1 MNNRIGIAIFAICI
15 VAILAF
21 TMYWQFGTSQKAQVI
36 DSQQK
41 IPTQT
46 VEEKRIIT
54 AVHQYKNGTH
64 IIAGQA
70 DVPTP
75 CDILSQNVSVTGT
88 SPKQATIAFST
99 KNTGDVCAQVITSA
113 RFKMEF
119 TASEDVVVS
128 ATWNGLP
135 VQLNL
140 IPAGPN
146 DDLENFDVF
155 IKG

>member
-1 MNNRIGIAIFAICI
+1 MNNRISIAIFAIVI
-15 VAILAF
+15 VAILSI
-21 TMYWQFGTSQKAQVI
+21 TLYWQFGGSQKAQVI

-41 IPTQT
+41 TSSQT
-46 VEEKRIIT
+46 TEEKRIIT
-54 AVHQYKNGTH
+54 ALHQYKNGTH

-75 CDILSQNVSVTGT
+75 CHVLSQTVSVTGT
-88 SPKQATIAFST
+88 TPKQATIAFVAS
-99 KNTGDVCAQVITSA
+99 TGDDFCAQVITSS

-119 TASEDVVVS
+119 SAPEDVVVS
-128 ATWNGLP
+128 ATWNGSP

-140 IPAGPN
+140 IPASST
-146 DDLENFDVF
+146 DDLENFEVF